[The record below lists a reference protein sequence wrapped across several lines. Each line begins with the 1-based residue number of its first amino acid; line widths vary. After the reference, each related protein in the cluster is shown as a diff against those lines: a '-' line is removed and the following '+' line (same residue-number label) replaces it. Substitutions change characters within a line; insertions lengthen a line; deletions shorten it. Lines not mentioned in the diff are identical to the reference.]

1 MLNFQEFQEY
11 VQMNLRDVLPE
22 EHKEVSIDLNQVQ
35 KNNGKELHGLN
46 VKPVD
51 SNIAPTI
58 YLDGYFEKY
67 QNGAN
72 LDSLMTDIARIAVEN
87 INPPTEFGDIA
98 HDFMNFEFVKDKIIM
113 VAVNTERNK
122 AMLADAPHQNR
133 EDLSLIYKVMLGND
147 QDGIATVTIKNSH
160 MEHWGVTADVIH
172 QCAMKNSKELLPV
185 TIQSMNEIMR
195 EMFSKDGMPDEMAE
209 AMFEEMPV
217 NQQMYVISN
226 TTRVNGAAAMF
237 YEDALSGLAEQME
250 SDLFILPSSV
260 HECIAVS
267 TELGT
272 PESLAEMVQE
282 VNGTQ
287 VAEDEFLSDHVY
299 RYDAKERT
307 ISLADTTLAE
317 IESKVSENT
326 VTYEATEN
334 NTEGARPRHHR

>member
-35 KNNGKELHGLN
+35 KNNGKELHAIN
-46 VKPVD
+46 VRTAG
-51 SNIAPTI
+51 SNISPTI
-58 YLDGYFEKY
+58 YIDGYFEKY
-67 QNGAN
+67 QDGAN
-72 LDSLMTDIARIAVEN
+72 LDSLMVDIARVAVKN
-87 INPPTEFGDIA
+87 INPPTEFGNIA
-98 HDFMNFEFVKDKIIM
+98 QDFRDFNFVKDKIIM
-113 VAVNTERNK
+113 VAVNTARNK
-122 AMLADAPHQNR
+122 AMLADTPHQNR
-133 EDLSLIYKVMLGND
+133 EDLSLIYKAMLDND
-147 QDGIATVTIKNSH
+147 RDGIATVTIKNDH
-160 MEHWGVTADVIH
+160 LNYWGVTAAEIH
-172 QCAMKNSKELLPV
+172 QIAMDNSKELLPV

-195 EMFSKDGMPDEMAE
+195 EMFSKDGMPDDMAE
-209 AMFEEMPV
+209 AMFGEMPM

-250 SDLFILPSSV
+250 TDLFILPSSI
-260 HECIAVS
+260 HECIVVS

-299 RYDAKERT
+299 RFDAKERT
-307 ISLADTTLAE
+307 ISLADITLAE
-317 IESKVSENT
+317 LESKVSDNT
-326 VTYEATEN
+326 ATYEATET